1 MSASRTTSRL
11 RRLLAL
17 RCWRLANGQ
26 WLTPNGHLASVVLA
40 VTGTVLPCGSDA
52 ASAQRAPVAELGAGA
67 VTTWARRDFAGVG
80 VSLGY
85 RPAAGGPSRIA
96 LVVAGGSLAGE
107 SAVRAEAT
115 AQYVLNPWARTGVTV
130 YGAAGTAFVGAP
142 RIRGAGYLTVFL
154 GLETAAT
161 RRLGWF
167 TEAGVGGG
175 WRFAAGVRRRRF
187 GRGVDLAP

>member
-11 RRLLAL
+11 RSAVR
-17 RCWRLANGQ
+17 
-26 WLTPNGHLASVVLA
+26 VVLA
-40 VTGTVLPCGSDA
+40 VAGLVVPYGTGPAC
-52 ASAQRAPVAELGAGA
+52 AQRVPVTELGAGA
-67 VTTWARRDFAGVG
+67 VTTWALRDFAGLG

-96 LVVAGGSLAGE
+96 LVIVGGSLEGR

-115 AQYVLNPWARTGVTV
+115 AQYVFNPWARTGVTV

-154 GLETAAT
+154 GLEQAAT
-161 RRLGWF
+161 RRWGWF
-167 TEAGVGGG
+167 TEAGIGGG
-175 WRFAAGVRRRRF
+175 WRFAAGVRRRGF
-187 GRGVDLAP
+187 GRGVGP